1 MALAVDEGILSA
13 DAEFDKLSDEEYD
26 ECLSQLPAVLVA
38 VNHYWYQHPATE
50 AELDALAARPVE
62 DGERQHPPRQ
72 RSGHWV
78 H

>member
-1 MALAVDEGILSA
+1 
-13 DAEFDKLSDEEYD
+13 
-26 ECLSQLPAVLVA
+26 VLTA

-50 AELDALAARPVE
+50 AELDAMAKPAADDSE
-62 DGERQHPPRQ
+62 DHNPPRQ